1 MKLLNVLLFIVLSF
15 PAIAEENAL
24 ERALYDHWDYCWGAI
39 AGEYELK
46 GLDLRQ
52 DASVLEKSEVE
63 LREKFFSVPQ
73 DAIKEFVIGADG
85 QVMHVIY
92 RENLI
97 CAGETMNMYCGS
109 GGCSRDF
116 VINHD
121 IYEIFG
127 GKPSLVYAN
136 GRPVILVGRSGANC
150 NTGPNSAACFQ
161 AFVWDESTQKF
172 NTFGGHKKPVR

>member
-1 MKLLNVLLFIVLSF
+1 MNLLNVLLFIVLSF

-24 ERALYDHWDYCWGAI
+24 ERALYNHWEYCWGAI

-85 QVMHVIY
+85 QAMHVIY
-92 RENLI
+92 REELI

-116 VINHD
+116 VIGKD
-121 IYEIFG
+121 IYEILVEN
-127 GKPSLVYAN
+127 PLVYA
-136 GRPVILVGRSGANC
+136 GGTRSFSWDDLVQAKQGLIQLLAFRPLFGII
-150 NTGPNSAACFQ
+150 NS
-161 AFVWDESTQKF
+161 KF
-172 NTFGGHKKPVR
+172 NTFGGKNL

>member
-1 MKLLNVLLFIVLSF
+1 MKLFISF
-15 PAIAEENAL
+15 IFVFLAFPVVAKEIAL
-24 ERALYDHWDYCWGAI
+24 ERALYEHWYHCWGAL

-46 GLDLRQ
+46 GLDLGQ
-52 DASVLEKSEVE
+52 DASVLEKSEGE
-63 LREKFFSVPQ
+63 LRGKFFSVPH
-73 DAIKEFVIGADG
+73 DAIKEFVIGTDG
-85 QVMHVIY
+85 QVMQVIY
-92 RENLI
+92 REKLV

-109 GGCSRDF
+109 GGCTRDF
-116 VINHD
+116 IINQD

-150 NTGPNSAACFQ
+150 TTGPNSAACFQ
-161 AFVWDESTQKF
+161 AFVWDQSTQKF

>member
-1 MKLLNVLLFIVLSF
+1 MRFVLLLAMLCLS
-15 PAIAEENAL
+15 PNAWSSTTRNEQSIIAKWTGENICAL
-24 ERALYDHWDYCWGAI
+24 GVDRFYSI
-39 AGEYELK
+39 
-46 GLDLRQ
+46 
-52 DASVLEKSEVE
+52 SEVE

-73 DAIKEFVIGADG
+73 DAVKEFVIGADG

-136 GRPVILVGRSGANC
+136 GTPVILVGRSGANC

-161 AFVWDESTQKF
+161 AFVWDQSTQKF

>member
-24 ERALYDHWDYCWGAI
+24 ERALYNHWEYCWGAI

-46 GLDLRQ
+46 GLDLRL
-52 DASVLEKSEVE
+52 DAFVLEKSEVE

-85 QVMHVIY
+85 QAMHVIY
-92 RENLI
+92 REELI

-127 GKPSLVYAN
+127 GKPSLVTLTALQSSSLD
-136 GRPVILVGRSGANC
+136 GLVQIAIQGLIQLLAFRPLSGMNLHKNLIPLVAIKNL
-150 NTGPNSAACFQ
+150 
-161 AFVWDESTQKF
+161 
-172 NTFGGHKKPVR
+172 